1 MAFGGWQAAVPSAS
15 ENVEAAWNFIEF
27 LSNPENSSKATVTG
41 GSGVNPYRTSHF
53 ENMEP
58 WLSIFSEPEA
68 KMYLAAQRESLEA
81 PNVALDMRLPGYF
94 SSPAVLAIELSTELA
109 GDVPPQERLH
119 PPADACA
126 RLPPQTR

>member
-27 LSNPENSSKATVTG
+27 LSNPENSAKATVTG

-53 ENMEP
+53 ETMEP

-68 KMYLAAQRESLEA
+68 KMYLAAQRDSLEA
-81 PNVALDMRLPGYF
+81 PNVALDMPLPGYF
-94 SSPAVLAIELSTELA
+94 SSTEVLAITSAQAPA
-109 GDVPPQERLH
+109 GDISPPQ
-119 PPADACA
+119 A
-126 RLPPQTR
+126 